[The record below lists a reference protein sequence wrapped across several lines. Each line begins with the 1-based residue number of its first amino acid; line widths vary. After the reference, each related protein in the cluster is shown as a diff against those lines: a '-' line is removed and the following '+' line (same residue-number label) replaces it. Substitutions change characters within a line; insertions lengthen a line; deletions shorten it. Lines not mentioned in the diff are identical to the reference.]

1 MGSSL
6 EPFRLQ
12 PVRIAALLL
21 GRWRLVVGAPV
32 LAAILAAAVSLLIP
46 SQYESRVLL
55 LPEVGSS
62 GQLPSGVATVASQL
76 GISIPTEPGRSA
88 DFYGDLVRSRIVLEE
103 VLRARYQVPRSHP
116 STDPDSATLLDI
128 LRVRGATQ
136 LRRMENGREWLL
148 LATRIDV
155 AKTGIIFVRV
165 RALHPELAAAVADQ
179 YVTAVNRFNTER
191 RQSQA
196 RQRRVFLEGRV
207 AAVDGELRDA
217 EDVLRGF
224 YERNRRWQSS
234 PKLLFE
240 EGRLRRQI
248 DARRELLLGLR
259 RELETAR
266 VAEVNDVPV
275 VTLIESAVPASAHVS
290 PNRTFIV
297 VGSAGFALLMV
308 VFGLLLHEHH
318 AQLAAMDDSLE
329 LRENWRRFLNESR
342 LGRMLPARRR

>member
-116 STDPDSATLLDI
+116 STDP
-128 LRVRGATQ
+128 
-136 LRRMENGREWLL
+136 
-148 LATRIDV
+148 
-155 AKTGIIFVRV
+155 
-165 RALHPELAAAVADQ
+165 
-179 YVTAVNRFNTER
+179 
-191 RQSQA
+191 
-196 RQRRVFLEGRV
+196 
-207 AAVDGELRDA
+207 
-217 EDVLRGF
+217 
-224 YERNRRWQSS
+224 
-234 PKLLFE
+234 
-240 EGRLRRQI
+240 
-248 DARRELLLGLR
+248 
-259 RELETAR
+259 
-266 VAEVNDVPV
+266 
-275 VTLIESAVPASAHVS
+275 
-290 PNRTFIV
+290 
-297 VGSAGFALLMV
+297 
-308 VFGLLLHEHH
+308 
-318 AQLAAMDDSLE
+318 
-329 LRENWRRFLNESR
+329 
-342 LGRMLPARRR
+342 